1 MCNWVG
7 DYENHGN
14 EKLAANKDYAQ
25 LIAWAKDT
33 LHNLCLAI
41 DSSIHPLQMTLVNF
55 YKFVYFFTIE
65 AVHNYAHGDI
75 YIYIRSIVLKTDF
88 YIPLINIHYTLICRG
103 TLSPQ

>member
-1 MCNWVG
+1 MVPGLALVHQVHLSQLVRWMCNWVG

-55 YKFVYFFTIE
+55 YKFVYFFTI
-65 AVHNYAHGDI
+65 D
-75 YIYIRSIVLKTDF
+75 S
-88 YIPLINIHYTLICRG
+88 G
-103 TLSPQ
+103 T